1 MNKIDDL
8 LIRRRRGELSDAD
21 ERRLLTA
28 VQGSREHRLSF
39 SVGEAFERAGA
50 PQPGDD
56 ALVRRIVRQ
65 VDGEWSGTFPR
76 VVPRPRFS
84 RWVSVPL
91 LIAGAAA
98 ASIGGYRSLDRRAES
113 GPTERSAAAPAAAV
127 AELKA
132 APLVAAPAPQPVAV
146 GEPVPVLEPVPVPAP
161 ARTAAAP
168 RVAVRAPAVAKVAPR
183 APRSKPSELPP
194 PAAAPM
200 RASLPPV
207 AALEPAQG
215 LPVEAEP
222 SGDNGESARALF
234 RRATRLRQTDWEAA
248 AALFEQLTLRHAESA
263 EAGVA
268 EMALGKH
275 ALAEGQP
282 QQALRWF
289 RAYQRRPAGELA
301 AEALWGQARAL
312 ESLGDSPRAR
322 ELWRQLVEQ
331 YPGSAYA
338 AAAREQLGP

>member
-1 MNKIDDL
+1 MNEIDDL
-8 LIRRRRGELSDAD
+8 LIQRRRGGLSDAD
-21 ERRLLTA
+21 ERRLRTA
-28 VQGSREHRLSF
+28 VQGSREHRLSL
-39 SVGEAFERAGA
+39 SMGEAFERAGA

-65 VDGEWSGTFPR
+65 VEGEWSGTFQR

-98 ASIGGYRSLDRRAES
+98 ASIGGYRSLDRRAEG

-127 AELKA
+127 AELQP
-132 APLVAAPAPQPVAV
+132 APLLAAPAPERAPEPVAV
-146 GEPVPVLEPVPVPAP
+146 LQPVPVLERQAVLDPVAVLESLPVPAP
-161 ARTAAAP
+161 AKA
-168 RVAVRAPAVAKVAPR
+168 AKVAPR
-183 APRSKPSELPP
+183 APRSTPGELR
-194 PAAAPM
+194 APL

-207 AALEPAQG
+207 AALQPAEGQ
-215 LPVEAEP
+215 PVEAEP
-222 SGDNGESARALF
+222 SADDGESARELF

-248 AALFEQLTLRHAESA
+248 AALYEQLTLRHAESA

-275 ALAEGQP
+275 ALAEGEA

-312 ESLGDSPRAR
+312 ESLGNSPRAR
-322 ELWRQLVEQ
+322 ELWRQLIEQ